1 MKSYSNY
8 LMNTPHSICYVGHS
22 HGGFTKHFLPA
33 MNRIAN
39 VKLSF
44 IAIEEKEFIP
54 KPRIAGIFWS
64 LTSILKYFKNTIS
77 RFSEQIYWSMF
88 CYQHKIDFVHIKVYD
103 EELLISL
110 LKNKY
115 FVLSAGIRQKF
126 SPAVLAAP
134 KNGIINFHYGK
145 LPQYRGTHPVFW
157 QKWNNESSFAYSF
170 HTMASTYD
178 AGDII
183 LQNELN
189 INGAKSILE
198 ISSLLIAHASYQLP
212 DVFELLS
219 LQKAQNESEAH
230 IYTNADYIKVISFE
244 CLKDTIRL
252 TKILN
257 TSKYIIFKEK
267 HWMELS
273 GMEPAQSPFGLFT
286 HGAQLRYACKDHTLF
301 IKKINYL
308 PAVLYYYPLKKDLND
323 PDGIQ

>member
-1 MKSYSNY
+1 
-8 LMNTPHSICYVGHS
+8 MNTPHSICYVGKS

-44 IAIEEKEFIP
+44 IAIEENDFFPQVKYAGFLWKLISVLKSLKNLFKE
-54 KPRIAGIFWS
+54 
-64 LTSILKYFKNTIS
+64 IS
-77 RFSEQIYWSMF
+77 EKFYWSVY
-88 CYQHKIDFVHIKVYD
+88 CYQHNIDFIQLKKYD
-103 EELLISL
+103 EKLLICL
-110 LKNKY
+110 LQNKY
-115 FVLSAGIRQKF
+115 FVLSAGLRQKF
-126 SPAVLAAP
+126 SPVVLAAP

-157 QKWNNESSFAYSF
+157 QKWNNESSFAYCF
-170 HTMASTYD
+170 HIMASTYD

-189 INGAKSILE
+189 INGSKSILE

-244 CLKDTIRL
+244 YLLDTFRL

-257 TSKYIIFKEK
+257 TSKCIIFKEK

-273 GMEPAQSPFGLFT
+273 GMEPAQSPYGLFT

-301 IKKINYL
+301 INKINYL
-308 PAVLYYYPLKKDLND
+308 PAALYYWQLKKDLNHS
-323 PDGIQ
+323 DGIK